1 MRAGDR
7 RGDFAEGV
15 IRIKKK
21 QGEFGGQWLRRRNR
35 NRGENDEM
43 EGPAYIRGKYIPQ
56 TGGAAEEAW
65 IRRETGRMRSPADQR
80 EASGGRRRRG
90 RACLGKEARRK
101 VRGSGGLQERQSR
114 QKRGSGGLQG
124 RQSRQKRGSGGLQ
137 GRQSR
142 QKPGSGELQKRQSRQ
157 KPGSVRSLWESIA
170 IFRKS

>member
-1 MRAGDR
+1 M
-7 RGDFAEGV
+7 

-65 IRRETGRMRSPADQR
+65 IQRETETGRMRSPADQR

-124 RQSRQKRGSGGLQ
+124 GQSRQKPGSGGLQ

-142 QKPGSGELQKRQSRQ
+142 QKC
-157 KPGSVRSLWESIA
+157 GSVRSLWEGIA